1 MKDYAFEHLPGGY
14 ELYEIVDLS
23 GRQTADAGRT
33 SSEAGRADQAEAA
46 REETGSG
53 ENLET
58 SSKTLAVS
66 GLAIIAAMA
75 LYGLYVLKHPFSE
88 AFSMSNFQIAFAIA
102 AMIIGLVAYIFLHEG
117 VHGFFIKMFSGRKP
131 FYGKDLKAGMFYA
144 GSRCFF
150 TKSAYV
156 AIALSPFVIWGIVLA
171 LLLRDLAVAAP
182 QFWWYLYAIQMFNF
196 SGAVGDLYI
205 TWRMLRMPKGVLVQ
219 DDGIVMRFYVPRGT
233 VE

>member
-205 TWRMLRMPKGVLVQ
+205 TWRILRMPKGVLVQ

>member
-1 MKDYAFEHLPGGY
+1 MRDYAFEHLPSGY

-23 GRQTADAGRT
+23 GRETADTARD
-33 SSEAGRADQAEAA
+33 EAG
-46 REETGSG
+46 SG
-53 ENLET
+53 ANLET

-66 GLAIIAAMA
+66 GLAIVAAMA
-75 LYGLYVLKHPFSE
+75 LYGLYVLKHPISE
-88 AFSMSNFQIAFAIA
+88 AFSMSNFQIAFAIVG
-102 AMIIGLVAYIFLHEG
+102 MIIGLVTYIFLHEG
-117 VHGFFIKMFSGRKP
+117 AHGFFIKMFSGRKP

-156 AIALSPFVIWGIVLA
+156 VIALSPFVIWGIVLA
-171 LLLRDLAVAAP
+171 LLLRDLAVSAP

-196 SGAVGDLYI
+196 SGAIGDLYI
-205 TWRMLRMPKGVLVQ
+205 TWRILRMQKDVLVQ

>member
-171 LLLRDLAVAAP
+171 LLLRDLAVATP

>member
-1 MKDYAFEHLPGGY
+1 MRDYAFEHLPGGY

-23 GRQTADAGRT
+23 GRETADTARD
-33 SSEAGRADQAEAA
+33 EAG
-46 REETGSG
+46 SG
-53 ENLET
+53 ANLES

-75 LYGLYVLKHPFSE
+75 LYGLYVLKHPISE
-88 AFSMSNFQIAFAIA
+88 AFSMSNSQIAFAIA
-102 AMIIGLVAYIFLHEG
+102 GMIIGLVTYIFLHEG

-150 TKSAYV
+150 TKFAYV
-156 AIALSPFVIWGIVLA
+156 VIALSPFVIWGIVLA
-171 LLLRDLAVAAP
+171 LLLRDLAVGAP

-196 SGAVGDLYI
+196 SGAIGDLYI
-205 TWRMLRMPKGVLVQ
+205 TWRILHMPKDVLVQ